1 MLDSIRNI
9 FSIPDLRKRVIFT
22 LLLLAVYRIGAQI
35 PNPGI
40 NPDALETLWNRQA
53 KGSILG
59 FIDLFS
65 GRNMSRLTV
74 FALGIMPYISASI
87 ILQLLQVVWPY
98 LERLSKEGELGRKKI
113 TQYTRYGTLL
123 ICVIQAFGISFFLQ
137 TLKSPGGEIIRAGQ
151 KIFVDPGTPIVAHPG
166 IWFQLLCVLTLT
178 TGTVF
183 IMWLGEQIS
192 ERGIGNGISLI
203 IFAGIVVN
211 FPSGIQGVINGLTTG
226 TMDILKLSLIVV
238 LMVAVIAFI
247 VFMERGQRR
256 IPVSYAKRIIGRKIY
271 GGQSTHLP
279 LRVNTGGVIPIIFAA
294 SIITIPSTLSGMIK
308 APFFQG
314 VQRQFGMGM
323 PLYNLLYI
331 ASIIF
336 FTYFYVSIIFN
347 PTDVADNL
355 QKYGGFIPGIRP
367 GKNTSDHIDSIL
379 SRLTLV
385 GAIYLALIA
394 IMPEFLMTGFKVAS
408 IPFIGSFLDRVLP
421 GFVTKGLQ
429 VSFYFG
435 GTTILIVVGVAM
447 DTLQQVEAQ
456 LVMRHYD
463 GFMRRTRIRGRRG

>member
-9 FSIPDLRKRVIFT
+9 FSIPDLRKRVIYT

-35 PNPGI
+35 PSPGI
-40 NPDALETLWNRQA
+40 SGPALEEFWQMQRGT
-53 KGSILG
+53 ILG
-59 FIDLFS
+59 FVDLFT
-65 GRNMSRLTV
+65 GRSMSRMTI

-113 TQYTRYGTLL
+113 TQYTRYGTIL
-123 ICVIQAFGISFFLQ
+123 ICLIQSTGISFFLES
-137 TLKSPGGEIIRAGQ
+137 LRSPASN
-151 KIFVDPGTPIVAHPG
+151 VPIVPNPG
-166 IWFQLLCVLTLT
+166 WGFRLLTILTMT

-203 IFAGIVVN
+203 IFAGIVVSL
-211 FPSGIQGVINGLTTG
+211 PSGIQSILSGIRTG
-226 TMDILKLSLIVV
+226 DMSPLRMIFLLILMLAVV
-238 LMVAVIAFI
+238 VVI
-247 VFMERGQRR
+247 VFVERGQRR
-256 IPVSYAKRIIGRKIY
+256 IPVSYAKRVVGRKIY

-294 SIITIPSTLSGMIK
+294 SIITIPSTIAQMVK
-308 APFFQG
+308 VPF
-314 VQRQFGMGM
+314 VQNIAMQFGMGM

-347 PTDVADNL
+347 PSDVADNL
-355 QKYGGFIPGIRP
+355 RKYGGFIPGIRP
-367 GKNTSDHIDSIL
+367 GKNTSDFIDGVL
-379 SRLTLV
+379 SRITLV
-385 GAIYLALIA
+385 GAIYLAAVA
-394 IMPEFLMTGFKVAS
+394 ILPEFLITGLKVSAL
-408 IPFIGSFLDRVLP
+408 PFIGDFLDANLP
-421 GFVTKGLQ
+421 QWFTQGLN
-429 VSFYFG
+429 VNFYFG
-435 GTTILIVVGVAM
+435 GTSILIVVGVAM
-447 DTLQQVEAQ
+447 DTMQQIEAQ

-463 GFMRRTRIRGRRG
+463 GFMRRGRLKGRRG

>member
-9 FSIPDLRKRVIFT
+9 FSIPELRKRVIFT

-40 NPDALETLWNRQA
+40 SATALAEFWQTQ
-53 KGSILG
+53 KGTIFG

-65 GRNMSRLTV
+65 GRSFSRMTI

-123 ICVIQAFGISFFLQ
+123 ICVIQGLGISIFLQ
-137 TLKSPGGEIIRAGQ
+137 QLTSPGGLR
-151 KIFVDPGTPIVAHPG
+151 IVPNPG
-166 IWFQLLCVLTLT
+166 IGFQLLTVLTLT

-203 IFAGIVVN
+203 IFAGIVVD
-211 FPSGIQGVINGLTTG
+211 FPRSMQSLVSGLRTG
-226 TMDILKLSLIVV
+226 NMDPLRLIFLIV
-238 LMVAVIAFI
+238 LMLAVVAII
-247 VFMERGQRR
+247 VFVERGQRR
-256 IPVSYAKRIIGRKIY
+256 IPVSYAKRVVGRKVY

-294 SIITIPSTLSGMIK
+294 SIITIPQTIAQLIK
-308 APFFQG
+308 IPVFQRIA
-314 VQRQFGMGM
+314 QQFNIGM
-323 PLYNLLYI
+323 PLYNLLYV
-331 ASIIF
+331 AAIIF
-336 FTYFYVSIIFN
+336 FTYFYVSIVFN
-347 PTDVADNL
+347 PVDVADNL
-355 QKYGGFIPGIRP
+355 RKYGGFIPGIRP
-367 GKNTSDHIDSIL
+367 GKNTSDFIDTTL
-379 SRLTLV
+379 SRITLV
-385 GAIYLALIA
+385 GAVYLAAIA
-394 IMPEFLMTGFKVAS
+394 ILPEFLITGIKVQTL
-408 IPFIGSFLDRVLP
+408 PFIGSFLDQNLP
-421 GFVTKGLQ
+421 KWFTQGLN
-429 VSFYFG
+429 VDFYFG
-435 GTTILIVVGVAM
+435 GTSILIVVGVAM
-447 DTLQQVEAQ
+447 DTLQQLEAQ

-463 GFMRRTRIRGRRG
+463 GFMRRSRIRGRRG